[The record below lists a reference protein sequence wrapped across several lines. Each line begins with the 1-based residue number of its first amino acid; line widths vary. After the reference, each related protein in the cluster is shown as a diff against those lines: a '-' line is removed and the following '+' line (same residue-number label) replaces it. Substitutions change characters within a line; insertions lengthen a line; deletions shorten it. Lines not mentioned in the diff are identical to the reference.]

1 MSWCN
6 VLQRAGSD
14 YCANNNFPG
23 TFADFCLK
31 IFNQE
36 KLSSCGDLCP

>member
-1 MSWCN
+1 MSWCT

-14 YCANNNFPG
+14 YCANDNFPG